1 MKGVNQMTTK
11 RMNSGV
17 YYNRQD
23 VYDNMWDF
31 MRDIK
36 KIENNIYVSVIDLTT
51 IHFEEPE
58 KPLVY
63 PMIWSMVKKYAKDDV
78 KKKLDIAIETWFMKQ
93 SKTV

>member
-1 MKGVNQMTTK
+1 MLAIVN
-11 RMNSGV
+11 NV
-17 YYNRQD
+17 
-23 VYDNMWDF
+23 
-31 MRDIK
+31 K
-36 KIENNIYVSVIDLTT
+36 KVENNIYVSVIDLTT